1 MESGGLQGGL
11 GRGFV
16 QKEAT
21 AKRGAQLDAGMR
33 FALGRSG
40 IEDPFGGANAG
51 KEIEVGAM
59 SSVPAEPRQGS

>member
-1 MESGGLQGGL
+1 MESGGLQRGL
-11 GRGFV
+11 SGSFV

-21 AKRGAQLDAGMR
+21 AKNGAQLHTRVR
-33 FALGRSG
+33 FALSGGG

-59 SSVPAEPRQGS
+59 SSVPAEPR